1 MRDFRLTLAVAAAVA
16 ILSSTVAGATAGPIE
31 AGGASAHAS
40 AALSGKQKQAKR
52 KALRRCGKKSSQQR
66 RQACRKKVRKRFEQK
81 PLPPKPVE
89 PTEPTD
95 PAARIDVGDDYF
107 APNLVSIESG
117 DTVLWIWN
125 DKNHD
130 PHNVTMTSGP
140 AGVDRKKFET
150 SGSPAVEYSFWRT
163 FTVPGTYE
171 FACSLHTDMKLT
183 VVVS

>member
-1 MRDFRLTLAVAAAVA
+1 VRKFRLTLAVTAAVA
-16 ILSSTVAGATAGPIE
+16 ILSATAAGASAGSAE
-31 AGGASAHAS
+31 TGSASAHAS

-52 KALRRCGKKSSQQR
+52 KALKRCGKKSSQRQR
-66 RQACRKKVRKRFEQK
+66 QSCRKKVRKRFEHK

-89 PTEPTD
+89 PTEPTN
-95 PAARIDVGDDYF
+95 PAATILVIDDVFSPDVV
-107 APNLVSIESG
+107 NINSG
-117 DTVLWIWN
+117 DTILWVWY

-140 AGVDRKKFET
+140 PGVDRKKFET

-171 FACSLHTDMKLT
+171 FACSLHTNMKLT